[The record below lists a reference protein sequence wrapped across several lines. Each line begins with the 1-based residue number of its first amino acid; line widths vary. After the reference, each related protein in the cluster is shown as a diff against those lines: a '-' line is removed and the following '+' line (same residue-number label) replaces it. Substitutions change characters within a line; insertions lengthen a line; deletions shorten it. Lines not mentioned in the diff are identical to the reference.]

1 MNYILKNSRVYSVD
15 TGEFSDRDLYI
26 TDGRISDRAGPESL
40 TMDLSGKFIYPG
52 FVDSHAHLIGTG
64 LEKMVVDLRNCRS
77 MEDLRDRLQIESH
90 LVRARGWDQ
99 ETLGFLPERRILD
112 RITSQPAV
120 LVRRC
125 GHVATVNSAVIDRFS
140 LEALDGLDETDIET
154 GVIKERALERLNSI
168 VKLAPEEVE
177 EAIRRGSVEF
187 LKYGVTC
194 VHSDDLHGM
203 ELETLVESLKR
214 IDNIRVFEKIAVERP
229 DQLSMVSMA
238 RNGETRF
245 FKVVAAK
252 IYLDG
257 SLGART
263 AAMKEPY
270 SDSPRETG
278 VLYMDCETLKSIV
291 ERADREG
298 IQLCIHVIGDRSLEE
313 ALKAFH
319 GSRALELKHRL
330 IHVQIASPE
339 EIHRIADLG
348 LTASIQPVFFDSDAH
363 IAPGRF
369 GEARIKNAYPFR
381 RMRDAGIRMAL
392 STDSPVESPSVLP
405 NLVSADRFFQRRD
418 SLEMYTKAG
427 YCLANREERGSLLPG
442 DEADFFVSSVN
453 LLDGMGEAE
462 SEITFV
468 DGKIVYH
475 TANRQLY
482 TK

>member
-1 MNYILKNSRVYSVD
+1 MNYLLKNSRVYSVD
-15 TGEFSDRDLYI
+15 LGEFSDRDLYI
-26 TDGRISDRAGPESL
+26 TDGRISDRAGPEAL

-77 MEDLRDRLQIESH
+77 MEDLRSWLKEESP
-90 LVRARGWDQ
+90 LIRGRGWDQ
-99 ETLGFLPERRILD
+99 ETMGFLPERRVLD
-112 RITSQPAV
+112 KITSQPAV

-125 GHVATVNSAVIDRFS
+125 GHVATVNSAAIDRFS
-140 LEALDGLDETDIET
+140 LEALDGLDETDIEN

-168 VKLAPEEVE
+168 VKLSPEEIE
-177 EAIRRGSVEF
+177 EAMRRGSTEF

-194 VHSDDLHGM
+194 VHSDDLHSM
-203 ELETLVESLKR
+203 ELETLVESLRR
-214 IDNIRVFEKIAVERP
+214 IDNIRVFEKIAVENS
-229 DQLSMVSMA
+229 DQLSMVDTA
-238 RNGETRF
+238 RDGETSF
-245 FKVVAAK
+245 FKVIAAK

-278 VLYMDCETLKSIV
+278 ILYMDCETLKRIV
-291 ERADREG
+291 ELADRKG

-313 ALKAFH
+313 ALNAFY
-319 GSRALELKHRL
+319 GSIARELKHRL
-330 IHVQIASPE
+330 IHIQIASTE
-339 EIHRIADLG
+339 QIRRIADLG

-363 IAPGRF
+363 IAPDRF
-369 GEARIKNAYPFR
+369 GEERMKNAYPFR
-381 RMRDAGIRMAL
+381 QMRNAGIRLAL

-427 YCLANREERGSLLPG
+427 YCLANRKERGSLLPG
-442 DEADFFVSSVN
+442 DEADLFVSSVN
-453 LLDGMGEAE
+453 LLDGMGKAE

-475 TANRQLY
+475 TESW
-482 TK
+482 